1 MKCPYCGNENPDNS
15 RFCTRCGVGLGAPRM
30 QPKGQQTGGRGGQ
43 PPYPS
48 QNAGWTGGQA
58 GSQNAGWNSG
68 QTGGQNAGWN
78 GGQTGGQNAGWN
90 GGQAGSQ
97 NAGWNSGQTG
107 NQNRNW
113 NDSQTG
119 RQDHRRS
126 SGQQGRSRE
135 EKKIIVMGIILA
147 CIVLVA
153 GVGAYLAVNHF
164 MKSASE
170 EDKSSS
176 KAVTT
181 LTPTPT
187 PSPSS
192 AKTTLTPTPTSTP
205 SATPTQKAE
214 KVTATLLGDSASK
227 PSGYSKVTVKDAMA
241 SSTLEQEEYDN
252 SVQMVLDGNE
262 TTSWQEGVS
271 GDGLGEFLWFSLG
284 SKKKVRYL
292 TFKLGNWRDQERY
305 EKNNRPK
312 QLTIWLGDESYTI
325 SFPDEKKEFCVVLS
339 QDCEISSLQI
349 YIDSVYKGTEWDDTC
364 ISEVGIYGK

>member
-1 MKCPYCGNENPDNS
+1 MRCPYCGNENPDHS
-15 RFCTRCGVGLGAPRM
+15 RFCTRCGVGLGAPGM
-30 QPKGQQTGGRGGQ
+30 QPREQQTGGRGGQ
-43 PPYPS
+43 VPHP
-48 QNAGWTGGQA
+48 
-58 GSQNAGWNSG
+58 
-68 QTGGQNAGWN
+68 GQNAGWN

-90 GGQAGSQ
+90 GSQTGSQAGGQ
-97 NAGWNSGQTG
+97 NTGWSGGQTG
-107 NQNRNW
+107 GQNTGWSGGQTGGQNRGW
-113 NDSQTG
+113 KDSQTG
-119 RQDHRRS
+119 RQDYRRS
-126 SGQQGRSRE
+126 SGQPGRSRE

-153 GVGAYLAVNHF
+153 GVGAYLAMNHF
-164 MKSASE
+164 MKSASQ
-170 EDKSSS
+170 EDKGSA

-192 AKTTLTPTPTSTP
+192 SAKTTLTPTPTATP

-214 KVTATLLGDSASK
+214 KVTASLLADSASK

-305 EKNNRPK
+305 QKNNRPK

-339 QDCEISSLQI
+339 QDCEISSVQI